1 MTDGNDY
8 RNGVINVQDLR
19 LTEGLVS
26 IINQK
31 FEYLKKVSDQELF
44 LEIIPLYNFLLS
56 TPQVLGI
63 IQKSNIELQNEINH
77 FNILEKEV
85 QQEIK
90 AKGYLC
96 FKVSRFRRSRL

>member
-44 LEIIPLYNFLLS
+44 
-56 TPQVLGI
+56 
-63 IQKSNIELQNEINH
+63 
-77 FNILEKEV
+77 
-85 QQEIK
+85 
-90 AKGYLC
+90 
-96 FKVSRFRRSRL
+96 